1 MSEAEGLYDV
11 VRRVRPL
18 HLLAAR
24 IVTDSLAAEQ
34 VTMGIRAVLEVLRDG
49 PRSVPDV
56 GRDLLMPRQ
65 VVQRLCDQAQQLGL
79 VERRPNP
86 AHRRSQLIALT
97 AEGERAFDRI
107 HTAELRNLSSIA
119 AELLADDIATARRVL
134 EVLMTGMQR
143 LAEVEGEES
152 Q

>member
-1 MSEAEGLYDV
+1 MSEALYDV

-34 VTMGIRAVLEVLRDG
+34 VTMGIRAVLEVLRGG

-65 VVQRLCDQAQQLGL
+65 VVQRLCDQAAELGL

-97 AEGERAFDRI
+97 ADGERAFDRI
-107 HTAELRNLSSIA
+107 HAAELRNLARIA
-119 AELLADDIATARRVL
+119 DGLSADDIATARHVL
-134 EVLMTGMQR
+134 DVLMAGMQR
-143 LAEVEGEES
+143 LTGAEGEGSE
-152 Q
+152 